1 MSKNL
6 NLNSVISKGTYK
18 GKTVEQLIALKRS
31 EIIEM
36 VKDGYSFDE
45 EVYEKARYKHY
56 VREEKSVSNEIV
68 QHQVDNKVYTKDTEK
83 LHKILKGLETINN
96 EPTASEEEPQ
106 VNNEN
111 EMYND

>member
-1 MSKNL
+1 MSKKL

-18 GKTVEQLIALKRS
+18 GKTVEQLIGLKRS

-36 VKDGYSFDE
+36 VKDGYVFEE

-56 VREEKSVSNEIV
+56 VREVSCSNEIV
-68 QHQVDNKVYTKDTEK
+68 QHQVDNKVYAKDTEK

-96 EPTASEEEPQ
+96 EPTSEEETQ

-111 EMYND
+111 ELYND